1 MKFLADSMLGK
12 LTRFMRIFGY
22 DTVFANDLIDY
33 FKLDPVPDEML
44 IEYASKNDRFIITKD
59 FPLYK
64 SYKDKTIYLKGE
76 GIYNYLGQLNN
87 QFGLQFKFDLKLA
100 RCSICNSQ
108 LEKVAHKNLIKDK
121 LLEETYNNYDEFY
134 QCLNLQCRKIYWQ
147 GSHIEDIE
155 LKLAKNLKFDK

>member
-12 LTRFMRIFGY
+12 LTRFLRIFGY
-22 DTVFANDLIDY
+22 DTIYANDLIDY

-44 IEYASKNDRFIITKD
+44 VDYASKNDRIIITKD

-64 SYKDKTIYLKGE
+64 SYKNKVIYLTGE
-76 GIYNYLGQLNN
+76 GIYNYLHLLNKQL
-87 QFGLQFKFDLKLA
+87 GLRFKFEIKFA

-108 LEKVAHKNLIKDK
+108 LEKVANKKLIKECV
-121 LLEETYNNYDEFY
+121 LEETYNNYNEFY

-147 GSHIEDIE
+147 GSHIKDIE
-155 LKLAKNLKFDK
+155 YKIANTLKFDK